1 MTQDEKILNVAL
13 TNTKKEVASLKGMVT
28 RLRKDYKERTAELEL
43 TMISMNDDLRNH
55 WIATVILGV
64 GFFATLIMAII
75 GLAR

>member
-1 MTQDEKILNVAL
+1 VTQDEKILNVAL

-55 WIATVILGV
+55 WI
-64 GFFATLIMAII
+64 
-75 GLAR
+75 